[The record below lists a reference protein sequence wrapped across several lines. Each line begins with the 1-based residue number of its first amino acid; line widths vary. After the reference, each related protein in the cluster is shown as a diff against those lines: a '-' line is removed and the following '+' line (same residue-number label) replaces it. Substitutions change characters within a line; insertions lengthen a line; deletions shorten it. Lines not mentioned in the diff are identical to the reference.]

1 MADRPNEQE
10 TRTNNLAWS
19 SPKQFIHSF
28 RYILSM
34 DSTMKMSKATQR
46 VITLITCFRA
56 ISGLNVSPTT
66 SVRRARTVLNYRNEE
81 QEEFLMHVS
90 SMRNQPVTTTLV
102 GQVLK
107 DIYIVERHIPVASEK
122 CELYEAFRVDDAMRE
137 NPMIVKLSDT
147 LSDINAEYEVYTT
160 VASQLCHEE
169 QDLFVEIY
177 DKIEQT
183 HLTRGKS
190 ALIME
195 KGEDNLRFHLQRH
208 GRFQGDEL
216 RVAMERVIRTV
227 QALHNKGMIWTEIKA
242 ENFIIKQD
250 ESIKG
255 IDLESVIYHNNFL
268 QMYSAESVPPEFPI
282 DDLNLRVPK
291 IQPDYSFDIWGLGI
305 LLFEMATGK
314 PFYDGGL
321 MNLEFIKVCWMN
333 RSSTI

>member
-1 MADRPNEQE
+1 M
-10 TRTNNLAWS
+10 T
-19 SPKQFIHSF
+19 
-28 RYILSM
+28 
-34 DSTMKMSKATQR
+34 MSKATQR
-46 VITLITCFRA
+46 VITLIACFQA

-81 QEEFLMHVS
+81 QEEFLIPVDVS
-90 SMRNQPVTTTLV
+90 YMRNQPVTNTLV
-102 GQVLK
+102 GQILM
-107 DIYIVERHIPVASEK
+107 DRYIVERQIPVSSEK

-147 LSDINAEYEVYTT
+147 LNNIAAEYEVYTT

-183 HLTRGKS
+183 HLNRGKS

-195 KGEDNLRFHLQRH
+195 KGEDNLRFHLQRN

-216 RVAMERVIRTV
+216 RVAMQRVIRTV

-255 IDLESVIYHNNFL
+255 IDLESVIYHSNFL

-282 DDLNLRVPK
+282 DDLNLRVPE
-291 IQPDYSFDIWGLGI
+291 IQPEYSFDIWGLGI

-321 MNLEFIKVCWMN
+321 TNLEFIKVCWMN
-333 RSSTI
+333 HSSII